1 MPSTAPT
8 VFVVDDDPATRDA
21 LGVLFKSVRLQ
32 MRAYDSAEA
41 FLASYDAEQ
50 PGCLV
55 HDVRMPGIDGLE
67 LQEELAARQI
77 DIPIIFLTAYGDVP
91 TAVRAMKQGAVDFM
105 TKPPPGQ
112 ALLDAVKGA
121 MKHDAESRR
130 RRAKSASARARLA
143 SLTGRER
150 EVLDLVLTGKHNK
163 AVAAELGLSHK
174 TIEFHR
180 KKIMDKM
187 HANTVVDLVRMVLD
201 AESRWGQP

>member
-8 VFVVDDDPATRDA
+8 VFVVGDDPPTRDA
-21 LGVLFKSVRLQ
+21 LRVLFKSVRLKV
-32 MRAYDSAEA
+32 RAYASAEA
-41 FLASYDAEQ
+41 FLAGYDAEH

-55 HDVRMPGIDGLE
+55 LDVRMPGIDGLE

-77 DIPIIFLTAYGDVP
+77 HVPIIFLTAYGDVP

-121 MKHDAESRR
+121 IKCDAESRR

-143 SLTGRER
+143 SLTDRER

-163 AVAAELGLSHK
+163 AIAAELGLSHK

-187 HANTVVDLVRMVLD
+187 HADTVVDLVRMVLG
-201 AESRWGQP
+201 AEPRWGQP